1 MRRGFEYGVFMVTSE
16 QQPSTLWFSTRGHG
30 EPFVLL
36 HPGGSDSRGLDPL
49 IAELDGTYACFTP
62 DQRAHGR
69 TRDVPGPLTFEAMA
83 SDTVAFL
90 ERSVDTPVHLLGYS
104 VGAIVA
110 LYVALARPDLV
121 RSLVFAAA
129 VFHHEGWLPG
139 VLDSKAP
146 NFMGESYGEVSPDGR
161 EHWPVVV
168 EKLSALHAVSPALT
182 LDDLATLT
190 MPTLVILGDDDEVQ
204 LEHAI
209 AMYRALPDGELAV
222 LPRASHGVAVE
233 KPALFAQLIRDFHH
247 ADRTNGFA
255 PIRRA

>member
-1 MRRGFEYGVFMVTSE
+1 MVTSE
-16 QQPSTLWFSTRGHG
+16 QPSALWFNERGLG

-36 HPGGSDSRGLDPL
+36 HPGGSDSRALDPL

-69 TRDVPGPLTFEAMA
+69 SRDVPGPLTFEAMA
-83 SDTVAFL
+83 ADTIAFL

-104 VGAIVA
+104 DGAIVA

-139 VLDSKAP
+139 VLDSEAP

-168 EKLSALHAVSPALT
+168 EKLSTLHAVSPALT